1 MLLKNIYS
9 ITSQRKVDI
18 MIEGDSIKSV
28 NDTSTQASTIRTLQ
42 FNNAIAFPGLINSHD
57 HLDFNLFPKLGN
69 RIYNNYVE
77 WGDDIHKQNKNTIDK
92 ILKVPLELR
101 VQWGIYKNLL
111 NGITTAVNHGPELQI
126 ENSPIKVKQCKNVL
140 HSVQLEKRWRY
151 KLNSPFAAKEPFVIH
166 IGEGT
171 DEAVE
176 KEIDTLLKWN
186 LANKELIG
194 IHAIAM
200 NEEQAK
206 SFKALIWC
214 PDSNYFLVAKT
225 ASIDKLK
232 KSAAI
237 LFGTD
242 STVSADWNLWNHL
255 RLAREQKMVT
265 DEELLNMLTANPD
278 AIWNLPGR
286 EIKEN
291 APADIIIARNK
302 NGLQSMDAFFA
313 LNPEDILLVMHNGK
327 IKLFDEEIQEQL
339 LATKI
344 DLSNFSKVY
353 LNGNS
358 KYVEGN
364 LPALINSIK
373 NYYPEVNLPVTA

>member
-9 ITSQRKVDI
+9 ITSQRQVDI
-18 MIEGDSIKSV
+18 LVEGNNVKSV
-28 NDTSTQASTIRTLQ
+28 NDASTQASTAAILQ

-77 WGDDIHKQNKNTIDK
+77 WGDDIHKRNKDTIDK
-92 ILKVPLELR
+92 VLKVPLELR

-111 NGITTAVNHGPELQI
+111 NGITTVVNHGPELQTGNNLI
-126 ENSPIKVKQCKNVL
+126 TVKQCKNVL
-140 HSVQLEKRWRY
+140 HSVRLEKRWRY

-171 DEAVE
+171 DEASG

-186 LANKELIG
+186 LANRELIG

-200 NEEQAK
+200 NEVQAK

-214 PDSNYFLVAKT
+214 PDSNYFLVGKT
-225 ASIDKLK
+225 ASIEKLK
-232 KSAAI
+232 ESTAI

-242 STVSADWNLWNHL
+242 STVSADWNLCNHL

-265 DEELLNMLTANPD
+265 DEELLNMLTANPA
-278 AIWNLPGR
+278 AIWNIPGG

-291 APADIIIARNK
+291 APADIVIARNK
-302 NGLQSMDAFFA
+302 NGLQRMDAFFA
-313 LNPEDILLVMHNGK
+313 LNPEDILLVMHQGK
-327 IKLFDEEIQEQL
+327 IKLFDEEIHQQL
-339 LATKI
+339 LAAKI

-353 LNGNS
+353 LNGNC

-364 LPALINSIK
+364 LPALINNIK
-373 NYYPEVNLPVTA
+373 KYYPEVNLPVTA